1 MQIKLSLIPCT
12 IFHERYKN
20 SQTNIRNQVHK
31 NMNKLEIQND
41 NVGNEREYWIIV
53 PKQGNK

>member
-1 MQIKLSLIPCT
+1 
-12 IFHERYKN
+12 
-20 SQTNIRNQVHK
+20 
-31 NMNKLEIQND
+31 MNKLEIQND